1 MGPSGPE
8 AGNGPVWQREWPP
21 HRGRR
26 WLRLGA
32 FPRVR
37 AKRRNQTHPAGVYV
51 VVGEDFDEFV
61 RARSTGLLRVAY
73 LLTGERGA
81 AEDLVQEVL
90 EQMYVHWR
98 RIRGAP
104 EAYARRALVNRA
116 TNRWRRRK
124 PETELHGVEL
134 SEPDHSDGVAVREAV
149 LEALREL
156 PPKQRATVVLRYLD
170 DLPVAEVA
178 AAMNCSIGTVKSNTR
193 RGIDRLRE
201 LLGPN
206 LFVTDGER

>member
-1 MGPSGPE
+1 MAARVAATSGT
-8 AGNGPVWQREWPP
+8 VWVAVGVLL
-21 HRGRR
+21 HAYGKS
-26 WLRLGA
+26 GA
-32 FPRVR
+32 T
-37 AKRRNQTHPAGVYV
+37 KRTQLVSYL

-124 PETELHGVEL
+124 PEAELRGVEV

-156 PPKQRATVVLRYLD
+156 PPKQRATVVLRYLE
-170 DLPVAEVA
+170 DLPVTEVA

-201 LLGPN
+201 VLGPH
-206 LFVTDGER
+206 LYVTDGEL

>member
-1 MGPSGPE
+1 MSY
-8 AGNGPVWQREWPP
+8 
-21 HRGRR
+21 
-26 WLRLGA
+26 L
-32 FPRVR
+32 
-37 AKRRNQTHPAGVYV
+37 

-98 RIRGAP
+98 RIRGGAP

-124 PETELHGVEL
+124 PETELHGVEV

-149 LEALREL
+149 LVALREL

-170 DLPVAEVA
+170 DLPVTEVA

-201 LLGPN
+201 VLGPN